1 MPKYWLIGG
10 ATLATLLVAASVVVA
25 LTREVEQLPRDTPEG
40 TVQLYLTAL
49 GKEDFGLAH
58 GLLSARLKRE
68 CGIEDFASQRQLRMS
83 RELEDSRV
91 TLEGTRSLNGK
102 VIVTGRFTRIRG
114 SGPFGTSES
123 SHEQLYTLAQEESEW
138 RLSEYSWPHFGCGP
152 VAGKSFGVESRPEGT
167 PEGTVGRF
175 LEAVGAEDL
184 NGAYSHLSEDMRTT
198 CPYERFVAG
207 GTGGAQVIRES
218 QLAFDPTTFDKGTA
232 FVAARLVNRSAGRGD
247 SSFFSLTFTLHQEQG
262 WRFTEY
268 PWPYSDCGR
277 SVFASEAR

>member
-40 TVQLYLTAL
+40 TVQLYLNAL

-91 TLEGTRSLNGK
+91 TLEGTRPLNGK
-102 VIVTGRFTRIRG
+102 VIVTARFTRIRG

-123 SHEQLYTLAQEESEW
+123 SHEQQYTLAQEESKW
-138 RLSEYSWPHFGCGP
+138 RLSEYSWPHFGCPAG
-152 VAGKSFGVESRPEGT
+152 AGKPFGVESRPEGT

-184 NGAYSHLSEDMRTT
+184 NGAYSHLSEDMRTA
-198 CPYERFVAG
+198 CPYDRFVAG
-207 GTGGAQVIRES
+207 GTGGAQVIKES

-232 FVAARLVNRSAGRGD
+232 FVAARLVKRSAGRGD
-247 SSFFSLTFTLHQEQG
+247 SPFFSLTFTLHQEQG

-277 SVFASEAR
+277 NVFASEAP